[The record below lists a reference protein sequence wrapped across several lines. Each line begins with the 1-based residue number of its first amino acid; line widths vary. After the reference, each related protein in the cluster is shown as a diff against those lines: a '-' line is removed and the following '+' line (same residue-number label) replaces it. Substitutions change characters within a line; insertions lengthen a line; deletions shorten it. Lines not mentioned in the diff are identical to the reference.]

1 MKMSLGFIVTLPT
14 FSNVH
19 NNLTQTTCIKNKSR
33 EFNFTSKFMVYPVL
47 GIL

>member
-14 FSNVH
+14 FGNVC
-19 NNLTQTTCIKNKSR
+19 NNLTQTTCLKKKLR
-33 EFNFTSKFMVYPVL
+33 EFNFAYKLMIHPVL